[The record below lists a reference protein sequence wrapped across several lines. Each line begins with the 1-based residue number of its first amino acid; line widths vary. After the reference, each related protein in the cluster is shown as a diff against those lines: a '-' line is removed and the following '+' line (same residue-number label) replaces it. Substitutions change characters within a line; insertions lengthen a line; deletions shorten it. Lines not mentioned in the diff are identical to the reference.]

1 MNVFNLT
8 KYLEKNYIQFN
19 YNYGYGFEIKD
30 FHFSKF
36 LNFMESYPLSYNID
50 YEIYKYGIK
59 NILLRKSSNKKY
71 YKYGIK
77 IITNQKAFYYDLTP
91 IILLSENKSL

>member
-19 YNYGYGFEIKD
+19 YNYGYGLEIKD
-30 FHFSKF
+30 FHYSKF
-36 LNFMESYPLSYNID
+36 LDFMESYPLSYIID

-59 NILLRKSSNKKY
+59 IT
-71 YKYGIK
+71 
-77 IITNQKAFYYDLTP
+77 TNQKSFYYDLTP

>member
-8 KYLEKNYIQFN
+8 EYLQKNVIQFN

-30 FHFSKF
+30 FHYRKF
-36 LNFMESYPLSYNID
+36 LNFMASYPLSYNID
-50 YEIYKYGIK
+50 DEIKENEIE
-59 NILLRKSSNKKY
+59 NILLQKCTNKKY

-77 IITNQKAFYYDLTP
+77 IITNKNIFYYDLEP
-91 IILLSENKSL
+91 IIKLSENKSL